1 MQFHSSSNS
10 SNSDNGSGASPVLM
24 AAQKFMLCPPE
35 RNPDLVFA
43 KFLAAEKR
51 AARLAARAGKPKAKR
66 R

>member
-10 SNSDNGSGASPVLM
+10 HNGNGASPLRM
-24 AAQKFMLCPPE
+24 ADLIFILCPPS
-35 RNPDLVFA
+35 RNPDLLFA
-43 KFLAAEKR
+43 KILAAEKR